1 MSKLYGDYEISHEA
15 LLAENENPGKTQ
27 IVFFSLIVIGINVTA
42 SYFIYSRIADLDDS
56 VDTKLT
62 FSISFS
68 IMVFLMGLIGGLY
81 WQRMGMIGARATYL
95 PFVETDTKKT
105 WLSRLYIR
113 FFESDSE
120 IFLEGQAKD
129 RRLKGPLS
137 VMPLV
142 FRISLSQMGFYI
154 TATAF
159 LIGPVVSKIRSYSP
173 YYKDN
178 SELFT
183 PLITLGVSTFIL
195 GMYIPLTIILEDSNL
210 RSFDPDSRFIRVPGS
225 SFRSRF
231 DALVGI
237 GALTSGWAIFN
248 ELRLDFTNE
257 KFVIDGDSTI
267 LLTLDYITWLG
278 FILMLSWPLIAPAS
292 MFYFLTLEKSIN
304 KFRSEA
310 IIAGVPLGVSKIRP
324 PEESE
329 VVNIAKFIRTVEG
342 PVTETKIE

>member
-1 MSKLYGDYEISHEA
+1 
-15 LLAENENPGKTQ
+15 
-27 IVFFSLIVIGINVTA
+27 
-42 SYFIYSRIADLDDS
+42 
-56 VDTKLT
+56 
-62 FSISFS
+62 
-68 IMVFLMGLIGGLY
+68 MVFIMGLIGGIY
-81 WQRMGMIGARATYL
+81 WQQMGMIGARATYM
-95 PFVETDTKKT
+95 PFVKSDAKRS

-137 VMPLV
+137 IMPLV

-159 LIGPVVSKIRSYSP
+159 IIGPAISKIRSYSP
-173 YYKDN
+173 YYEDN
-178 SELFT
+178 TELFT

-195 GMYIPLTIILEDSNL
+195 GMYIPLTIILEDCNL
-210 RSFDPDSRFIRVPGS
+210 RSFDPESRFIRVPGS

-237 GALTSGWAIFN
+237 GALTSGWTIFN
-248 ELRLDFTNE
+248 DFRPDDG
-257 KFVIDGDSTI
+257 FVKLFSGDSTI
-267 LLTLDYITWLG
+267 MITLDYVAWLG
-278 FILMLSWPLIAPAS
+278 FILVLSWPLIAPAS

-310 IIAGVPLGVSKIRP
+310 IIAGVPLGVSKIRQ
-324 PEESE
+324 PEDSE
-329 VVNIAKFIRTVEG
+329 VMNIASFIQTVEG
-342 PVTETKIE
+342 PVTETKID